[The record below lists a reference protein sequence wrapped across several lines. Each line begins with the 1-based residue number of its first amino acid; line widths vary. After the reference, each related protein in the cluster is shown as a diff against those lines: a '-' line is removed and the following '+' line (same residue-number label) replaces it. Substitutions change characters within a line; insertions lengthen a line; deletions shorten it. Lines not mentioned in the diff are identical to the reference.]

1 MPKNFNVEATEPLPI
16 DQHTNIFSE
25 MSVSDVY
32 DILVCEHE
40 RRRREKEATAAPA
53 EPAEPEK

>member
-16 DQHTNIFSE
+16 DQHTHIVSE

-40 RRRREKEATAAPA
+40 RRCREKEATAAPA